1 MPPVND
7 MAYKK
12 LKINGIFQQNSEEIG
27 KKSCNNAEKNLLFQ
41 IDRNIFNVFF
51 VLCKRHNR
59 KLESL
64 DVSHFILNCEHFCV
78 SKLTKELGQNS
89 AKCNLEKNLACS
101 LAH

>member
-1 MPPVND
+1 MTWHN
-7 MAYKK
+7 KK
-12 LKINGIFQQNSEEIG
+12 LRINGIFQQNSEEI
-27 KKSCNNAEKNLLFQ
+27 KKKILQQCWKKFAFQ

-64 DVSHFILNCEHFCV
+64 DVSHFILNYEHFCV